1 MAQQA
6 GQVSPDGQ
14 WRWSGT
20 EWVPN
25 QPGSGP
31 AQGAYGPP
39 WARPYEPARYRATIV
54 SIFLGLNA
62 VGILMLMVFD
72 GMVIAGGGVI
82 GIGTDAQVIV
92 EGLVAL
98 IALIVY
104 YGSFIPAIVFFC
116 MWDHRVV
123 RNMPALGSPDPRW
136 TPSGAVVR
144 CFIPFLNL
152 VHPLWSVLDA
162 WRGADP
168 STRWTSVQTRK
179 GLGAPSLITGW
190 WAAWLIG
197 GWASNISSRMTN
209 SDTASVVVAGAWIS
223 ILSAL
228 VLVGA
233 AALAILVV
241 REVTARQDRKQ
252 ELITSGQLA

>member
-1 MAQQA
+1 MA
-6 GQVSPDGQ
+6 
-14 WRWSGT
+14 T
-20 EWVPN
+20 
-25 QPGSGP
+25 
-31 AQGAYGPP
+31 
-39 WARPYEPARYRATIV
+39 
-54 SIFLGLNA
+54 IFLGANV
-62 VGILMLMVFD
+62 VGVLLLLGFD

-136 TPSGAVVR
+136 SPSGAVVR

-152 VHPLWSVLDA
+152 IHPLSSVLDA

-168 STRWTSVQTRK
+168 STRWTHVQARK
-179 GLGAPSLITGW
+179 GFGVPSLITGW

-197 GWASNISSRMTN
+197 GWASNIGGRMTN
-209 SDTASVVVAGAWIS
+209 SDTSSVVLAGAWIS
-223 ILSAL
+223 ILASL

-233 AALAILVV
+233 AALAIMVV
-241 REVTARQDRKQ
+241 RDVTARQDCKH
-252 ELITSGQLA
+252 ELITSGQLS

>member
-1 MAQQA
+1 M
-6 GQVSPDGQ
+6 
-14 WRWSGT
+14 WNGT

-25 QPGSGP
+25 QPGAAAP
-31 AQGAYGPP
+31 QAAYGPT
-39 WARPYEPARYRATIV
+39 WARPYESARFRATMAT
-54 SIFLGLNA
+54 IFLGANV
-62 VGILMLMVFD
+62 VGILLLLGFD

-82 GIGTDAQVIV
+82 GTGTDAQVIV

-136 TPSGAVVR
+136 SPSGAVVR

-152 VHPLWSVLDA
+152 IHPLSSVLDA

-168 STRWTSVQTRK
+168 STRWTYVQTRK
-179 GLGAPSLITGW
+179 GFRVPSIITGW
-190 WAAWLIG
+190 WASWLIG
-197 GWASNISSRMTN
+197 GWVSNIGGRMTN
-209 SDTASVVVAGAWIS
+209 SDTSSVVLAGAWIS
-223 ILSAL
+223 ILASL
-228 VLVGA
+228 VLVAA
-233 AALAILVV
+233 AALAIMVV
-241 REVTARQDRKQ
+241 RDVTARQDRKN
-252 ELITSGQLA
+252 ELITSGQLQ